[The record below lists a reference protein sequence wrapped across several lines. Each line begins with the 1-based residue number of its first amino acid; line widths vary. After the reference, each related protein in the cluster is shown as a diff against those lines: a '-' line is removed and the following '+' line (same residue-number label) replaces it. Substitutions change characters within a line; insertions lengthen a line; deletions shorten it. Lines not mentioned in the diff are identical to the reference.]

1 MNDQEIELMMSEMKL
16 AGCSDADIG
25 YAVSKEIYGEES
37 PLPILLMFQ
46 EGVKWVESSQSGD
59 EFVAGSRKFLEEQLK
74 RFE

>member
-1 MNDQEIELMMSEMKL
+1 MNDAEIELMITEMKM
-16 AGCSDADIG
+16 AGASGEEIG

-37 PLPILLMFQ
+37 SITTLAIFKAGM
-46 EGVKWVESSQSGD
+46 EWAESQAPGD

>member
-16 AGCSDADIG
+16 AGCSDAEIG

-37 PLPILLMFQ
+37 PLPVLLMFQ
-46 EGVKWVESSQSGD
+46 EGVKWAESSQPGD